1 MARRI
6 ALVLLLV
13 LALAQL
19 SPLACAAHCAVR
31 KQAAERQA
39 AEGCCPAMQ
48 DAMRQDNQPVRK
60 HACAAQSRL
69 AAAPVEGVC
78 GGDAF
83 AAEWRMAAPAQRQPG
98 IAVLAAPEPL
108 RPGSGFFLERQQGR
122 EARGTPPRLLP
133 LRI

>member
-31 KQAAERQA
+31 KRAAERQA
-39 AEGCCPAMQ
+39 AEGCCP
-48 DAMRQDNQPVRK
+48 AMRQDNQPVRK